1 MTDTVAS
8 KNLDMGGFGWIK
20 REKCIREK
28 SLLYFLGRYKHFD
41 WLHERLSGKFGAV
54 IAIPPLPEK
63 QVTGRFEE
71 ELIEKRRIE
80 LQSFVDRI
88 CRHPVLANS
97 EVL

>member
-1 MTDTVAS
+1 M
-8 KNLDMGGFGWIK
+8 
-20 REKCIREK
+20 K
-28 SLLYFLGRYKHFD
+28 SYIQYPVTPTFSGIMVSRRYKHFD

-54 IAIPPLPEK
+54 IAIPPLPDK
-63 QVTGRFEE
+63 QMTGRFEE

-97 EVL
+97 EVILMMTVFP